1 MISTREGDQR
11 YLLYFTSMDGNRTL
25 VTAPDRPPSV
35 LDVRAYMRH
44 ECPNFVFTQSTGRTY
59 ATAVHTPAV
68 SKPGQGAV
76 GRLQV
81 QGRREAVGKSPSVS
95 NTEEVVSKRPSE
107 TQQGAAGKPP
117 AEEPQ

>member
-1 MISTREGDQR
+1 
-11 YLLYFTSMDGNRTL
+11 
-25 VTAPDRPPSV
+25 
-35 LDVRAYMRH
+35 MRH

-59 ATAVHTPAV
+59 ATAVHTLAV

>member
-11 YLLYFTSMDGNRTL
+11 YLPYFTSMDGNRTL

-44 ECPNFVFTQSTGRTY
+44 ECPNFVYRTY
-59 ATAVHTPAV
+59 ATAVHTPTV

-76 GRLQV
+76 GRPQV

-95 NTEEVVSKRPSE
+95 NTEEVVSKPPSE
-107 TQQGAAGKPP
+107 TEQGAAGKPP

>member
-11 YLLYFTSMDGNRTL
+11 YLPYFTSMDGNRTL

-44 ECPNFVFTQSTGRTY
+44 ECPNFVYRTY
-59 ATAVHTPAV
+59 ATAV

-76 GRLQV
+76 GRPQV

-95 NTEEVVSKRPSE
+95 NTEEVVSKPPSE
-107 TQQGAAGKPP
+107 TEQGAAGKPP

>member
-1 MISTREGDQR
+1 
-11 YLLYFTSMDGNRTL
+11 
-25 VTAPDRPPSV
+25 
-35 LDVRAYMRH
+35 MRH
-44 ECPNFVFTQSTGRTY
+44 ECPNFVYRTY

-76 GRLQV
+76 GRPQV

-95 NTEEVVSKRPSE
+95 NTEVVSKPPSE
-107 TQQGAAGKPP
+107 TEQGAAGKPP